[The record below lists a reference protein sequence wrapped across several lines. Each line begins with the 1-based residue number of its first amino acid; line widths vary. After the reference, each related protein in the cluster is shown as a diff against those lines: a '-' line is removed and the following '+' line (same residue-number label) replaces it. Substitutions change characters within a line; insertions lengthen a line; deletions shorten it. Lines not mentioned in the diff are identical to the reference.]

1 MKTWNG
7 ISVQRIRCCFDKIQQ
22 YFNFKESHVGNWIPL
37 LFFKSMWCPVFLAIS
52 HGSKSWN
59 YMGTVFTGFRTCVK
73 MFMVLFWLGH
83 WDVFLSRFPWG
94 IVECSQLV
102 KMRNRNPSQLDA
114 LDTAAVQRD
123 WMTLLI
129 MVGHPLSLPYYCLSW
144 IHSLNNVA
152 VGRRCVKNILDG
164 YSSFQ
169 LKRKKNYT
177 KVAQTL
183 KRWMKNEILS
193 LAWLRSL
200 KYLLWEWHTNVHTCI
215 YDS

>member
-7 ISVQRIRCCFDKIQQ
+7 ISVQRIHCCFDKIQQ

-59 YMGTVFTGFRTCVK
+59 YMGTVFIGFRMCVK
-73 MFMVLFWLGH
+73 MFFWLGH

-94 IVECSQLV
+94 IVGCSQLV

-114 LDTAAVQRD
+114 LDTAAVQRA

-169 LKRKKNYT
+169 LKRKKIIQ
-177 KVAQTL
+177 KWHRHW
-183 KRWMKNEILS
+183 KDEWRMRF
-193 LAWLRSL
+193 LAWHG
-200 KYLLWEWHTNVHTCI
+200 WGH
-215 YDS
+215 

>member
-22 YFNFKESHVGNWIPL
+22 YFNFKESHIGNWIPL

-59 YMGTVFTGFRTCVK
+59 YMGTVFIGFRMCVK
-73 MFMVLFWLGH
+73 MFFWLGH

-94 IVECSQLV
+94 IVGCSQLV

-114 LDTAAVQRD
+114 LDTAAVQRA

-152 VGRRCVKNILDG
+152 VEMCEEHSRWLQFISVEEE
-164 YSSFQ
+164 
-169 LKRKKNYT
+169 KKLYKSGT
-177 KVAQTL
+177 DIEK
-183 KRWMKNEILS
+183 MNE
-193 LAWLRSL
+193 
-200 KYLLWEWHTNVHTCI
+200 EW
-215 YDS
+215 DS